1 MKLKSL
7 KTVTLG
13 FLVALPLVGSLQIR
27 SVANPNW
34 SFPWQ
39 NGVSAGIN
47 GGIHKNEYTPQG
59 IMTALDFNLGK
70 DVAVLAP
77 DNSTLIKSCI
87 ARGTRNHRTLW
98 LRDSSSRL
106 YILAHVSADTV
117 KGSYSKGERIGVVAG
132 DVPNDPS
139 CAVSTGIHLH
149 VGFPTMPMTIDG
161 VNLPNASS
169 ATSRNGGGIIETGG
183 IRSVNFN
190 ARTGPWTVK
199 VRSGPGTNFPEV
211 GKLGGN
217 QPVNFS
223 GWTFG
228 MVIPDAWTN
237 QPDARWYRLAGTNNW
252 VASATISG
260 NAPGSRPMP

>member
-7 KTVTLG
+7 KAVTVGL
-13 FLVALPLVGSLQIR
+13 LVVLPLVASLQAR

-47 GGIHKNEYTPQG
+47 GGIHKNEYTNQG
-59 IMTALDFNLGK
+59 INTALDFDLG
-70 DVAVLAP
+70 AGTPVLAP
-77 DNSTLIKSCI
+77 DNSTLLKSCV
-87 ARGTRNHRTLW
+87 ARGTRNHRTIW

-106 YILAHVSADTV
+106 YILAHVSADNV
-117 KGSYSKGERIGVVAG
+117 KNSYSKGEQIGVVAR

-139 CAVSTGIHLH
+139 CAISTGVHLH

-161 VNLPNASS
+161 FNLPNVRSV
-169 ATSRNGGGIIETGG
+169 TSRNGGGAVDTG
-183 IRSVNFN
+183 IRSVNFS
-190 ARTGPWTVK
+190 ARTGPWIVK

-211 GKLGGN
+211 GKLGAN

-228 MVIPDAWTN
+228 MVIPDGWTN